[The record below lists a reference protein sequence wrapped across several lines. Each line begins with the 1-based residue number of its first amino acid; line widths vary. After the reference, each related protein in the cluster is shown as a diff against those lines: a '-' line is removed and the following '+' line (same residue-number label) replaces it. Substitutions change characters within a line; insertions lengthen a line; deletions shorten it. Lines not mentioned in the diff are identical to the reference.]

1 MSKTEEEARVEAL
14 LTRLDTGMATN
25 EEVQRAF
32 ATLLRMMWSKED
44 LAKMV
49 KEILDGACENC
60 KGKTSI
66 GGVVSRVI
74 VLPWFWGFLCVAI
87 FSPNFPLLVDFV
99 KNIIK

>member
-1 MSKTEEEARVEAL
+1 MSKTEEEARIEAL

-49 KEILDGACENC
+49 KEILDGACQNC
-60 KGKTSI
+60 KGKFDFPGI
-66 GGVVSRVI
+66 LSRVI
-74 VLPWFWGFLCVAI
+74 LLPWFWVFASLAI
-87 FSPNFPLLVDFV
+87 FSPNFPRLIDFV
-99 KNIIK
+99 TNLIK